1 MEQKLITVQFWLFKF
16 QGLEVLLDTLML
28 GSQIL
33 LPHKLNQFVAEE
45 LLTQLDGVFSE
56 DLAEDIL

>member
-33 LPHKLNQFVAEE
+33 LPHELNQFVAEE